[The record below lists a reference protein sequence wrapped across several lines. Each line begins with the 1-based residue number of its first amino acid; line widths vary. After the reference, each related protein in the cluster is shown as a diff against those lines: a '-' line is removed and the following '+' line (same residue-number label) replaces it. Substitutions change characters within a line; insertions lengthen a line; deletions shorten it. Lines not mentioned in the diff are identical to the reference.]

1 MCAKFLDRENNNR
14 TNLLK
19 IFEIDYL
26 SSMAYYTNYIPENAM
41 FLNSL
46 NYAEYGDYFI
56 YF

>member
-1 MCAKFLDRENNNR
+1 MCAKFLVREENNK

-26 SSMAYYTNYIPENAM
+26 SSLAYYTNYIPENAM

-46 NYAEYGDYFI
+46 NYA
-56 YF
+56 